1 MVLRCTAKALD
12 LLGVRRMSLVEVPP
26 SDDDWY
32 LNLLWFD
39 RRKCLL
45 LTHAGTVFSVFIP
58 DVRKAELA
66 PTGPYVIDAVAPPAP
81 RYSTGHIGGPN
92 RPPPA
97 APTTATPSHGHQD
110 HAPHARSDAHLTPH
124 TTAPHER
131 ATPLDTSSV

>member
-45 LTHAGTVFSVFIP
+45 LTHAGTVFSIFIP
-58 DVRKAELA
+58 DVRKA
-66 PTGPYVIDAVAPPAP
+66 TVAM
-81 RYSTGHIGGPN
+81 G
-92 RPPPA
+92 
-97 APTTATPSHGHQD
+97 
-110 HAPHARSDAHLTPH
+110 
-124 TTAPHER
+124 
-131 ATPLDTSSV
+131 